1 MDYTQELEILKKELF
16 DVNMRLNT
24 VNNDEEKNKL
34 LKLKEEIKQSM
45 AKIMIAKEL
54 NRAHATILRKID
66 RNKFYSKAK
75 IYKYL

>member
-16 DVNMRLNT
+16 DVNMRLKT

-54 NRAHATILRKID
+54 NKDDFNRRG
-66 RNKFYSKAK
+66 R
-75 IYKYL
+75 

>member
-16 DVNMRLNT
+16 DVNMRLKT

-34 LKLKEEIKQSM
+34 LKLKEEITQSM

-54 NRAHATILRKID
+54 NKDDFNRRG
-66 RNKFYSKAK
+66 R
-75 IYKYL
+75 

>member
-34 LKLKEEIKQSM
+34 LKLKEEIIQSV

-54 NRAHATILRKID
+54 NKDDFNRRG
-66 RNKFYSKAK
+66 R
-75 IYKYL
+75 

>member
-54 NRAHATILRKID
+54 NKDDFNRRGIEYDK
-66 RNKFYSKAK
+66 
-75 IYKYL
+75 YKRR

>member
-16 DVNMRLNT
+16 DVNMRLKT
-24 VNNDEEKNKL
+24 VNNDKEKNKL

-54 NRAHATILRKID
+54 NKDDFNGRGR
-66 RNKFYSKAK
+66 
-75 IYKYL
+75 

>member
-45 AKIMIAKEL
+45 AKIVIAKEL
-54 NRAHATILRKID
+54 NKDDFNRRG
-66 RNKFYSKAK
+66 R
-75 IYKYL
+75 

>member
-1 MDYTQELEILKKELF
+1 MDYTQELGILKKELF
-16 DVNMRLNT
+16 DVNMRLKT

-54 NRAHATILRKID
+54 NKDDFNGRGR
-66 RNKFYSKAK
+66 
-75 IYKYL
+75 

>member
-16 DVNMRLNT
+16 DVNMRLKT

-54 NRAHATILRKID
+54 NKDDINRRG
-66 RNKFYSKAK
+66 R
-75 IYKYL
+75 

>member
-54 NRAHATILRKID
+54 NKDDFNRRG
-66 RNKFYSKAK
+66 R
-75 IYKYL
+75 

>member
-1 MDYTQELEILKKELF
+1 MDYTHELEILKKELF
-16 DVNMRLNT
+16 DVNMRLKT

-54 NRAHATILRKID
+54 NKDDFNRRGIEYDK
-66 RNKFYSKAK
+66 
-75 IYKYL
+75 YKRR

>member
-16 DVNMRLNT
+16 DVNMRLKT

-54 NRAHATILRKID
+54 NKDDFNRRGIEYDK
-66 RNKFYSKAK
+66 
-75 IYKYL
+75 YKRR

>member
-54 NRAHATILRKID
+54 NKDDFNGRGR
-66 RNKFYSKAK
+66 
-75 IYKYL
+75 

>member
-45 AKIMIAKEL
+45 VKIMIAKEL
-54 NRAHATILRKID
+54 NKDDFNRRG
-66 RNKFYSKAK
+66 R
-75 IYKYL
+75 

>member
-16 DVNMRLNT
+16 DVNMRLKT

-45 AKIMIAKEL
+45 TKIMIAKEL
-54 NRAHATILRKID
+54 NKDDFNRRG
-66 RNKFYSKAK
+66 R
-75 IYKYL
+75 

>member
-34 LKLKEEIKQSM
+34 LKL
-45 AKIMIAKEL
+45 
-54 NRAHATILRKID
+54 R
-66 RNKFYSKAK
+66 F
-75 IYKYL
+75 

>member
-16 DVNMRLNT
+16 DVNMRLKT

-54 NRAHATILRKID
+54 NKDDFNGRGR
-66 RNKFYSKAK
+66 
-75 IYKYL
+75 

>member
-1 MDYTQELEILKKELF
+1 
-16 DVNMRLNT
+16 MRLKT

-54 NRAHATILRKID
+54 NKDEFNRR
-66 RNKFYSKAK
+66 RR
-75 IYKYL
+75 

>member
-1 MDYTQELEILKKELF
+1 MDYTQELGILKKELF
-16 DVNMRLNT
+16 DVNMRLKT

-54 NRAHATILRKID
+54 NKDDFNRRG
-66 RNKFYSKAK
+66 R
-75 IYKYL
+75 